1 MHDVVITVLGLTGLL
16 ALVTLLLPLAR
27 RLNFPYTVL
36 LAAVGIG
43 LGMLTTMLGERDEL
57 WLLGDFV
64 YALDSFE
71 ITAETVFF
79 IFLPTLI
86 FEAALH
92 INVRQLIHDIAPIL
106 MLAIVGLLASTFV
119 VGYSVWVAGAGVS
132 IITCL
137 LLGAIVS
144 ATDPVAVTALFKEL
158 GAPKRLEVLVEGES
172 LFNDATAIVLFTI
185 LAAMLTGGRD
195 ADVLA
200 GIGAFFTVFLGGA
213 VVGYVSAVAVCVLI
227 GRLHHVPLVE
237 ITLTF
242 CLAYLSFILAEH
254 YLHVS
259 GVMAVVTA
267 GLVIG
272 SYGRTRISPSTW
284 PALIETWEHL
294 GFWATSLI
302 FVLVGLAV
310 PDLLVGVGLKELG
323 LLAVLVVAAFAIRAI
338 ILFAF
343 LPILSAVGIAERVSG
358 AFTTVMLWGGLRGA
372 VSLALAL
379 AVLEMPGLEVEVK
392 RFVAMMV
399 TGFALFTLFVNAT
412 SMRSLILLF
421 GLEKLSPV
429 DLAVRNRVTALAL
442 DNIQTNI
449 ESVAK
454 DYRVKS
460 ERVQEITGGYGRR
473 LAEVESELS
482 GIEGLSHDDRVYIGL
497 TTLADHER
505 RLYLQQF
512 SDDVISPDIARQLLA
527 LSTKVLDGVRTTR
540 VDGFKM
546 AVEKSLA
553 FSRSFRVALYLH
565 RVFGFSAPLVRQ
577 LENQFEILFAT
588 QSVLREHMGYIKETI
603 APLLDEK
610 AAHEIQQLTA
620 DRLKKIEKAFV
631 ALKLQYPD
639 YSDALQTRLLER
651 LALRQEETN
660 YHEMLEGS
668 LISDEV
674 FKDLKAELRQRSAA
688 LERRPVL
695 DLGLNRTRLLT
706 RVPFLADL
714 PADRIAEIAKLLKPR
729 LVVPGELIIRKGDAR
744 DAMYF
749 IASGAVEIDL
759 ESQPVRLGTGYFFGE
774 IALVTARPRTAN
786 VTALS
791 YCDLLALYTR
801 DFERL
806 LDAHPTLRETI
817 MTVAAERVAALDS
830 TLEL

>member
-36 LAAVGIG
+36 LAAVGIV
-43 LGMLTTMLGERDEL
+43 LGMLTTLLGERDEL

-119 VGYSVWVAGAGVS
+119 IGYSVWVAGAEVS
-132 IITCL
+132 IVTCL

-200 GIGAFFTVFLGGA
+200 GIGAFLTVFLGGA

-242 CLAYLSFILAEH
+242 CLAYLAFILAEH

-323 LLAVLVVAAFAIRAI
+323 LLAVLVVAAFAVRAV

-412 SMRSLILLF
+412 SMRSLILLL

-442 DNIQTNI
+442 DNIQKNI

-460 ERVQEITGGYGRR
+460 ERVHEITGGYGRR

-497 TTLADHER
+497 TALADHER

-512 SDDVISPDIARQLLA
+512 ADDVISPDIARQLLA
-527 LSTKVLDGVRTTR
+527 LSTQVLDGVRTTR

-565 RVFGFSAPLVRQ
+565 RVFGLSAPLVRQ
-577 LENQFEILFAT
+577 LANQFEILFAT

-610 AAHEIQQLTA
+610 AAHEIEQLTA

-806 LDAHPTLRETI
+806 LDAHPTLRKTI
-817 MTVAAERVAALDS
+817 MTVAAERLAALDS